1 MRSRGLSLWRPNS
14 HNNSNETSSEQNQHT
29 HIKENEKELVL
40 RESQCI
46 FWLLKDAMKYF

>member
-1 MRSRGLSLWRPNS
+1 MRSRELAPELITIHIITTPM
-14 HNNSNETSSEQNQHT
+14 EQNQHT

-46 FWLLKDAMKYF
+46 FWLFEDAMK